1 MRNLPLKDRI
11 KEFIKHLNQDMDFVM
26 ITDRMDESLI
36 ILKEYLCWNMT
47 DILYLN
53 RLVRDQPKVSMSA
66 ETMNRILKYQVIDDQ
81 IFHHFNASFDHHL
94 EKIGREKVA
103 SQVKEFRKM
112 REAFENKCFNKNK
125 IVKLPYSS
133 KSWEISDYG
142 KYENLA
148 CTFLQADDVEMTEA
162 LAKLQ
167 LSQDYTVPMIGSDG
181 SIIDHPYYPMQ
192 DMISK
197 IQHDYDINHDYPKH

>member
-1 MRNLPLKDRI
+1 
-11 KEFIKHLNQDMDFVM
+11 MDFVM

-81 IFHHFNASFDHHL
+81 IFHHSDASFDQHL

-112 REAFENKCFNKNK
+112 REAFENKCF
-125 IVKLPYSS
+125 
-133 KSWEISDYG
+133 KS
-142 KYENLA
+142 
-148 CTFLQADDVEMTEA
+148 T
-162 LAKLQ
+162 
-167 LSQDYTVPMIGSDG
+167 
-181 SIIDHPYYPMQ
+181 
-192 DMISK
+192 
-197 IQHDYDINHDYPKH
+197 